1 MGVTAASYAR
11 MLSELLPPGR
21 LWSLV
26 SSTLHNVLL
35 ASADEL
41 ERIDGRAADM
51 IEEADPS
58 TATELL
64 AEYER
69 ELGLDEAATDA
80 ERRARIV
87 SRLVARQRFRPVD
100 FRQALAVLLAQDPAD
115 VDVIENSR
123 AFAILVGDARE
134 IFKFFIYRNPALP
147 GTYFLDSAQALVD
160 QIKPSHT
167 QGTVIE
173 SIDFLCDD
181 PFSLCDRDLL
191 GA

>member
-21 LWSLV
+21 LWNLV
-26 SSTLHNVLL
+26 SSTLQNVLL
-35 ASADEL
+35 AGADEL
-41 ERIDGRAADM
+41 ERVDGRAADI
-51 IEEADPS
+51 IEESDPS

-64 AEYER
+64 PEYER
-69 ELGLDEAATDA
+69 ELDLEEAATDA
-80 ERRARIV
+80 ERRARVIA
-87 SRLVARQRFRPVD
+87 RLVARQRFRPVD
-100 FRQALAVLLAQDPAD
+100 FQQALAVLLGQDPAD

-134 IFKFFIYRNPALP
+134 IFKFYVYRNPALP
-147 GTYFLDSAQALVD
+147 GTYFLDSAQAIVD
-160 QIKPSHT
+160 AMKPSHT
-167 QGTVIE
+167 QGFVIE
-173 SIDFLCDD
+173 SVSFLCDD